1 MLENG
6 ADESE
11 GESYYPQHADP
22 QLEELLR
29 RQQDILANDKIK

>member
-6 ADESE
+6 AEESE
-11 GESYYPQHADP
+11 GESYYPQYVDP

-29 RQQDILANDKIK
+29 RQ

>member
-6 ADESE
+6 AEESE
-11 GESYYPQHADP
+11 GESYYPQYVDP

-29 RQQDILANDKIK
+29 LQ